1 MGNGLRLSVD
11 CEVVLGNCQRLTE
24 RREIMHPILADIGSA
39 VTSALTDGAT
49 NASAYLVLAI
59 AIPVAFFTFKLG
71 KRALGRA

>member
-1 MGNGLRLSVD
+1 MY
-11 CEVVLGNCQRLTE
+11 
-24 RREIMHPILADIGSA
+24 PFLADIGSA

-49 NASAYLVLAI
+49 NASAYLVFAI